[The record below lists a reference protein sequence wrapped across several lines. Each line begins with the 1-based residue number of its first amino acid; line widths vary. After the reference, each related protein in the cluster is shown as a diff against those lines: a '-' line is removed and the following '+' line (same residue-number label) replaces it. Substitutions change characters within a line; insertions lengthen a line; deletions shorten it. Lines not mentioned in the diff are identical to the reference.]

1 MGQPEQP
8 ETGQGGGA
16 EEGGRLRDE
25 PLRQR
30 LEALVPDVL
39 RRTLYA
45 GLGAIFTSEDSIRRL
60 ANDFSLPKDV
70 AGYLVGQ
77 AQTTKSE
84 LVRLVA
90 AEVRR
95 VLEGMR
101 LHEELQRLLAGMTIE
116 LRTEVRFV
124 PNEARLE
131 PQLKHKLRV
140 REGRRAGPTE
150 VVPAATAAAPTA
162 VSDEAPPAQDDP
174 QGAR

>member
-1 MGQPEQP
+1 M
-8 ETGQGGGA
+8 
-16 EEGGRLRDE
+16 
-25 PLRQR
+25 
-30 LEALVPDVL
+30 PDVL

-60 ANDFSLPKDV
+60 AQDFSLPKDV

-101 LHEELQRLLAGMTIE
+101 LNEELQRLLASMTIE

-124 PNEARLE
+124 PNEERLE
-131 PQLKHKLRV
+131 PQIKHKVNV
-140 REGRRAGPTE
+140 REGRRAKPTE
-150 VVPAATAAAPTA
+150 VISQSPSPAEAVAPDPAAAPTPDDA
-162 VSDEAPPAQDDP
+162 VP
-174 QGAR
+174 

>member
-1 MGQPEQP
+1 MGQWEQP
-8 ETGQGGGA
+8 ESGAGGGGA

-60 ANDFSLPKDV
+60 AQDFSLPKDV

-101 LHEELQRLLAGMTIE
+101 LNEELQRLLASMTIE

-131 PQLKHKLRV
+131 PQIKHKVNV
-140 REGRRAGPTE
+140 REGRRGRPTE
-150 VVPAATAAAPTA
+150 VIGQPPSPAEAAAPDPAA
-162 VSDEAPPAQDDP
+162 VPTPDDEAP
-174 QGAR
+174 

>member
-1 MGQPEQP
+1 MSEAEQS
-8 ETGQGGGA
+8 EAAAGA
-16 EEGGRLRDE
+16 GAPEEGGRLRDE

-45 GLGAIFTSEDSIRRL
+45 GLGAILTPEESIRRL

-101 LHEELQRLLAGMTIE
+101 INEELQRLLTSMTIE

-124 PNEARLE
+124 PNEERLQ
-131 PQLKHKLRV
+131 PQVKHEV
-140 REGRRAGPTE
+140 HVHEGRAARPTE
-150 VVPAATAAAPTA
+150 VIVPPPGQPGGGAAGAVPAA
-162 VSDEAPPAQDDP
+162 DDDP
-174 QGAR
+174 H